1 MKLAWNIISNPS
13 AMWVKIIKAKYK
25 CGQDPTPQVK
35 ASHSCSSTWR
45 AIVSVWDTTIQGIQ
59 WNIGN
64 VRKIS
69 FWNDSW
75 LPSGTV
81 LNAVVS
87 QPIDQNLAAKT
98 VNYFSDNNGTWNLQE
113 IRNLLP
119 DHMIDQI
126 NGVSAAA
133 ESLGEDNPS
142 WPYSSNGTF
151 TVQSAYD
158 LILNLNNSDSNLWN
172 NVWKWE
178 GPQKIKCFFWLVL
191 KDGLKTNDKRNR
203 CRISLNSNCALCST
217 ERESPLHLLRDCSM
231 VTPIWNRFGFDFHMD
246 NSGDIRNW
254 FGRFLNPSQNDR
266 HVLFGIIN
274 WCIWTHRNQLV
285 FEDKMFD
292 WQAVVLHV
300 GNLLLDISHTV
311 TTPPHMDKSYH
322 NIQVGWTRPGNGW
335 VKCNTDGAVIAQN
348 HQAGCGGVFRD
359 ELGSWMGGFT
369 RMVGNCS
376 VIMAELWGILSA
388 LQFVQEK
395 GYQKIV
401 IETDS
406 VTVVDLMVK
415 GCPPNHPCA
424 SIVSRINRLRMQE
437 REIIFQHTYR
447 QANQVANWF
456 AGYSLSLPTGI
467 HSFTSP
473 PPGCTNLLWQDCVG
487 VYFNRR
493 VRL

>member
-1 MKLAWNIISNPS
+1 
-13 AMWVKIIKAKYK
+13 
-25 CGQDPTPQVK
+25 
-35 ASHSCSSTWR
+35 
-45 AIVSVWDTTIQGIQ
+45 
-59 WNIGN
+59 
-64 VRKIS
+64 
-69 FWNDSW
+69 
-75 LPSGTV
+75 
-81 LNAVVS
+81 
-87 QPIDQNLAAKT
+87 

-285 FEDKMFD
+285 FEDMMFD
-292 WQAVVLHV
+292 QQAVILHV
-300 GNLLLDISHTV
+300 SNLLMDVNQSAATI
-311 TTPPHMDKSYH
+311 PHMDKSYH
-322 NIQVGWTRPGNGW
+322 NIQVGWKRPENGW
-335 VKCNTDGAVIAQN
+335 IKCNTDGAVIAQN

-359 ELGSWMGGFT
+359 ESGSWMRGF
-369 RMVGNCS
+369 
-376 VIMAELWGILSA
+376 APWW
-388 LQFVQEK
+388 
-395 GYQKIV
+395 
-401 IETDS
+401 
-406 VTVVDLMVK
+406 VT
-415 GCPPNHPCA
+415 A
-424 SIVSRINRLRMQE
+424 R
-437 REIIFQHTYR
+437 
-447 QANQVANWF
+447 
-456 AGYSLSLPTGI
+456 
-467 HSFTSP
+467 
-473 PPGCTNLLWQDCVG
+473 
-487 VYFNRR
+487 
-493 VRL
+493 